1 MFIAC
6 SFLCF
11 FCVSVY
17 LALLRGGIQ
26 EEALKGVQISRA
38 KRVVIVPQEPALD
51 PYHRNQPA
59 IVPQEE
65 AATSK
70 REMCAEFWSFMT
82 TTRLAGDRR
91 MPHLFISRENE
102 KTVQLVFR

>member
-1 MFIAC
+1 M
-6 SFLCF
+6 
-11 FCVSVY
+11 SVY

-38 KRVVIVPQEPALD
+38 KRVVIVSEPALD

-65 AATSK
+65 AAIEACK
-70 REMCAEFWSFMT
+70 RCVRSLEFYDDNQ
-82 TTRLAGDRR
+82 AGDRR

>member
-1 MFIAC
+1 M
-6 SFLCF
+6 
-11 FCVSVY
+11 SVY

-65 AATSK
+65 AAI
-70 REMCAEFWSFMT
+70 EACGVLEFYDDNQ
-82 TTRLAGDRR
+82 AGDRR